1 MHAYYYPNMDNKNN
15 RGHEDFYEV
24 KRAKFNSW
32 INFLWMLVFLICYIY
47 IYMNPKFIILKKIV
61 TYMIWGAQFVVTA
74 NVFSIVFYSIVGI
87 KKKYIYFSAQHNSM
101 RHLSTMIF
109 LFLSLFPV
117 GNLFLLISKNNSTL
131 LDDFFNTFFFVS
143 LCVVFN
149 FFIICIS
156 IFFAQDIMVYIK
168 EKSLYKKIRKKIS
181 ENFRLSTYIEKL
193 KRDLWKKTYL
203 MMNPLKF
210 LCRFFYSILLLVSY
224 IINIMGFLVIRVKI
238 VRNKTVKYSR
248 KFGISLIKLNSDYI
262 IALSAR
268 ISVVISLTITYVLF
282 KYFSIISDIGLDV
295 MEFIFTIFL
304 LPVIFNEIMKLRKVK
319 SK

>member
-1 MHAYYYPNMDNKNN
+1 
-15 RGHEDFYEV
+15 
-24 KRAKFNSW
+24 
-32 INFLWMLVFLICYIY
+32 
-47 IYMNPKFIILKKIV
+47 
-61 TYMIWGAQFVVTA
+61 MIWGAQFVVTA

-87 KKKYIYFSAQHNSM
+87 KKEYIYFSAQHNSM